1 MSDFVTDTH
10 ALLWHLSEDP
20 ALSTT
25 AKGTFR
31 LADTGQAEIFI
42 PSIVLAE
49 VVYLT
54 ERQRVPADQID
65 RIANLPDTPGSH
77 YHAVA
82 LDTQIIQ
89 TMRRIPRET
98 VPDMPDRIIAATA
111 LFLGLSLLTR
121 DSRIAQL
128 GMIQCVW

>member
-31 LADTGQAEIFI
+31 LADTGQA
-42 PSIVLAE
+42 
-49 VVYLT
+49 
-54 ERQRVPADQID
+54 
-65 RIANLPDTPGSH
+65 G
-77 YHAVA
+77 
-82 LDTQIIQ
+82 

-111 LFLGLSLLTR
+111 LF
-121 DSRIAQL
+121 
-128 GMIQCVW
+128 

>member
-10 ALLWHLSEDP
+10 ALLWYLSEDP
-20 ALSTT
+20 SLSTT
-25 AKGTFR
+25 ARDIFR
-31 LADTGQAEIFI
+31 LADTGQAEISI
-42 PSIVLAE
+42 PTIVLVE

-54 ERQRVPADQID
+54 ERQRVPTDRID
-65 RIANLPDTPGSH
+65 RIANLPIAPGSH

-89 TMRRIPRET
+89 VMRRVPRET

-111 LFLGLSLLTR
+111 LFLGLPLITR
-121 DSRIAQL
+121 DDRIAQL
-128 GMIQCVW
+128 GLIQCVW